1 MRQNSV
7 AYFAF
12 GLTLIGFQEDIEKI
26 VPLDNLNDERCL
38 QTIAAIQRLNSN
50 TKNFCCTELGVPTAF
65 AQHILALS
73 LLRKI
78 HFD

>member
-26 VPLDNLNDERCL
+26 VPLDNL
-38 QTIAAIQRLNSN
+38 TIAAIQRLNSN